1 MSKVAPEGSTDK
13 SNDDKKPKKA
23 LRSPLKVYLD
33 YKAKLKLEEDAR
45 LWKREEVMKED
56 LERFLMELEERLSWV
71 AYELEVTSV
80 KYISILL
87 FGFINRFPGLLAFS
101 FCLFD
106 GSFEGSGIQA
116 FCPSREGEEDK
127 TG

>member
-87 FGFINRFPGLLAFS
+87 FGFINRFPGLLVFS
-101 FCLFD
+101 FRLLD

-116 FCPSREGEEDK
+116 FCPSGEGEEDK
-127 TG
+127 TR